1 MCRQNQVQYIHIY
14 IYVYTWPIRSPCH
27 EKAVKVLP
35 FNGHWTWYGFLWQ
48 CFISCCHAYYNFSFG
63 INLLTIYYVISYQYD
78 QNNVNL
84 CTSNCNRYIA
94 FIRFRKDFVI
104 WKPIHFSEFDDTE
117 RSKNYAPSLPSWMC
131 SPVVAG
137 SDCTELEAMAIPS
150 SDTSTHQMK
159 KEALLSNLHHRFKK
173 DQIYVSNII
182 EMGKNAVLKIMI

>member
-1 MCRQNQVQYIHIY
+1 M
-14 IYVYTWPIRSPCH
+14 
-27 EKAVKVLP
+27 
-35 FNGHWTWYGFLWQ
+35 
-48 CFISCCHAYYNFSFG
+48 FSNM
-63 INLLTIYYVISYQYD
+63 IKIMLSRLI
-78 QNNVNL
+78 
-84 CTSNCNRYIA
+84 IA
-94 FIRFRKDFVI
+94 FIGFPNDFFI
-104 WKPIHFSEFDDTE
+104 CKQIHFSEFDDSE

-182 EMGKNAVLKIMI
+182 ESG

>member
-1 MCRQNQVQYIHIY
+1 MLCNMFSNIIK
-14 IYVYTWPIRSPCH
+14 IMLSC
-27 EKAVKVLP
+27 LP
-35 FNGHWTWYGFLWQ
+35 
-48 CFISCCHAYYNFSFG
+48 
-63 INLLTIYYVISYQYD
+63 
-78 QNNVNL
+78 NNV
-84 CTSNCNRYIA
+84 TI
-94 FIRFRKDFVI
+94 KDMYYCIHRIPEWFDI
-104 WKPIHFSEFDDTE
+104 CKQIHFSEFDDTE

>member
-84 CTSNCNRYIA
+84 CTSNCNRYIHKIPEG
-94 FIRFRKDFVI
+94 FCYMKTNSFFRIRWYREIK
-104 WKPIHFSEFDDTE
+104 KLCTLS
-117 RSKNYAPSLPSWMC
+117 SKLDVLTGGRRIRLYRVRGNGNSIFWHI
-131 SPVVAG
+131 
-137 SDCTELEAMAIPS
+137 DS
-150 SDTSTHQMK
+150 SDEKRSSFIKFTP
-159 KEALLSNLHHRFKK
+159 
-173 DQIYVSNII
+173 
-182 EMGKNAVLKIMI
+182 

>member
-1 MCRQNQVQYIHIY
+1 MIKIMPSRLI
-14 IYVYTWPIRSPCH
+14 
-27 EKAVKVLP
+27 
-35 FNGHWTWYGFLWQ
+35 
-48 CFISCCHAYYNFSFG
+48 
-63 INLLTIYYVISYQYD
+63 
-78 QNNVNL
+78 
-84 CTSNCNRYIA
+84 IA
-94 FIRFRKDFVI
+94 FKGFPNEFIICKQ
-104 WKPIHFSEFDDTE
+104 IHFSEFDDTE

-182 EMGKNAVLKIMI
+182 ESG

>member
-1 MCRQNQVQYIHIY
+1 MIKIM
-14 IYVYTWPIRSPCH
+14 
-27 EKAVKVLP
+27 
-35 FNGHWTWYGFLWQ
+35 
-48 CFISCCHAYYNFSFG
+48 
-63 INLLTIYYVISYQYD
+63 VICVPQIVTD
-78 QNNVNL
+78 
-84 CTSNCNRYIA
+84 A

-104 WKPIHFSEFDDTE
+104 CKQIHFSEFDDTE

-182 EMGKNAVLKIMI
+182 EMGKNAVLKA